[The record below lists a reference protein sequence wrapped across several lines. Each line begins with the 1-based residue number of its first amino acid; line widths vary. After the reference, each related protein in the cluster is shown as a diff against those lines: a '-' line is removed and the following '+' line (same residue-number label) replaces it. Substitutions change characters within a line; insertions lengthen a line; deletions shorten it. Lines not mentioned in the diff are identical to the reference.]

1 LSVPGL
7 RVDALVGQG
16 PGTPADPVCGGR
28 CGGVGGLIPLARRG
42 GPLWEPL
49 CYVQIVGL
57 LTATV
62 VTLVI
67 VPILYVLFVEDFRL
81 IRWSPPGEHTPEGP
95 PAEYTD
101 GAAAVHGPGATT
113 VGLR

>member
-1 LSVPGL
+1 MFSHRVTIPMNPSTHQRSVERGA
-7 RVDALVGQG
+7 RTTVRKATRMAKALK
-16 PGTPADPVCGGR
+16 
-28 CGGVGGLIPLARRG
+28 IM
-42 GPLWEPL
+42 
-49 CYVQIVGL
+49 GL
-57 LTATV
+57 LIA
-62 VTLVI
+62 TLVTKVV
-67 VPILYVLFVEDFRL
+67 VPVLYVLFVEDFRL